1 MLAAQRERALTE
13 LPISSECSIL
23 YCVPGAS
30 MNDHQ
35 VLDAGEDERRE
46 ERKLWHRPA
55 ITVIDAAEETRSNSG
70 PGGDGAITA
79 S

>member
-1 MLAAQRERALTE
+1 
-13 LPISSECSIL
+13 
-23 YCVPGAS
+23 